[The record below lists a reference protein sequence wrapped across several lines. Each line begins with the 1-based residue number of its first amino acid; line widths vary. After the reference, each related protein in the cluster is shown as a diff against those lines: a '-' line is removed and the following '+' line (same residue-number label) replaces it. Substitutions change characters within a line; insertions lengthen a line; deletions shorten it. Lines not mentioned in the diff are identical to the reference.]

1 MKETFK
7 GKKLLTIFVPG
18 SNSMKLG
25 IHDDE
30 ISSSLKKSDKT
41 IVLTQLKPLKR
52 RLKNNIKINVI
63 ETEAQ
68 IGDYLHNENNFDI
81 ILILSNRNTE
91 NILRYIRNG

>member
-1 MKETFK
+1 M
-7 GKKLLTIFVPG
+7 TIFIPG

-41 IVLTQLKPLKR
+41 IVLTQLKSLKKQ
-52 RLKNNIKINVI
+52 LKNNIKINVI

-68 IGDYLHNENNFDI
+68 IRDYLHNENNFDI

-91 NILRYIRNG
+91 NILRY